1 MKEFDMAPIQCFQGV
16 RMLRYKQ
23 DSRGVLLVI
32 GYWGGELNCRKRWSV
47 VAGNY
52 RVLHP
57 WRDVDLA
64 GESLS
69 G

>member
-1 MKEFDMAPIQCFQGV
+1 
-16 RMLRYKQ
+16 MLRYKQ

-32 GYWGGELNCRKRWSV
+32 GYCGGELNCRKRWSV